1 MQVLVP
7 METTTKF
14 GRFCVLELFFPN
26 PLIRRSAESEESIF
40 RCRLAWRAFR
50 RAGAENQK
58 ERLWGGKSS
67 VITEVPILESFL
79 WNQMFEVTKFLK
91 YDHVISY
98 TKEIHRFPGWV
109 HLWVCKLLFLRGSL
123 SGFFHHQTSPTFNR
137 RKSDQTLPFGTK
149 ESLKTGSS

>member
-50 RAGAENQK
+50 RARAENQK

-98 TKEIHRFPGWV
+98 TKEIHRFTGWV
-109 HLWVCKLLFLRGSL
+109 RLWVSLRFS
-123 SGFFHHQTSPTFNR
+123 F
-137 RKSDQTLPFGTK
+137 
-149 ESLKTGSS
+149 

>member
-1 MQVLVP
+1 M
-7 METTTKF
+7 F
-14 GRFCVLELFFPN
+14 WNFFFPN

-98 TKEIHRFPGWV
+98 TKEIHRFTGWV
-109 HLWVCKLLFLRGSL
+109 RLWVSKLLFLRGSL
-123 SGFFHHQTSPTFNR
+123 SGFFHHQTSTRGARKSLWPRSTFNR
-137 RKSDQTLPFGTK
+137 RKCDQALPFGTK

>member
-1 MQVLVP
+1 

-14 GRFCVLELFFPN
+14 GRLCVLELLFPN

-98 TKEIHRFPGWV
+98 TKDIHRLTGWV
-109 HLWVCKLLFLRGSL
+109 RLWVRKLLFLRGSL
-123 SGFFHHQTSPTFNR
+123 SGFFHHQ
-137 RKSDQTLPFGTK
+137 KIIVATK
-149 ESLKTGSS
+149 YLQSQEVRPSFAFWY